1 MRLVEVKCMV
11 EVRLV
16 RVVHDGGEVG
26 GMRLAEVRFVDGHLG
41 VQTPFFP
48 TQLMVC

>member
-1 MRLVEVKCMV
+1 M
-11 EVRLV
+11 
-16 RVVHDGGEVG
+16 HGGGEVG
-26 GMRLAEVRFVDGHLG
+26 ERTVHGQGEVGGIRLVEVRFVDDHLG